1 MGNSKLHPSVEKF
14 KAFVKTHPKIIQDVR
29 NGNHTLQELYEEW
42 YLLGEEDPYWEK
54 FQSEGNET
62 SESTANKKETKSGGW
77 MNQIGNIIQ
86 RVDANQMQN
95 HLNNLSQVIALRSRG
110 TFPISR
116 TKFKCKYYTKYY
128 TKSIF
133 FPKRLRRR

>member
-86 RVDANQMQN
+86 KVDANQMQN
-95 HLNNLSQVIALRSRG
+95 HLNNLSQVIASVQGVLSQFQGQNSSVNTTQNTTQNPFSFR
-110 TFPISR
+110 
-116 TKFKCKYYTKYY
+116 KD
-128 TKSIF
+128 
-133 FPKRLRRR
+133 

>member
-1 MGNSKLHPSVEKF
+1 MIMGNSKLHPSVEKF

-95 HLNNLSQVIALRSRG
+95 HLNNLSQVIASVQGVLSQFQGQNSSVNTTQNTTQNPFSFR
-110 TFPISR
+110 
-116 TKFKCKYYTKYY
+116 KD
-128 TKSIF
+128 
-133 FPKRLRRR
+133 

>member
-1 MGNSKLHPSVEKF
+1 M
-14 KAFVKTHPKIIQDVR
+14 
-29 NGNHTLQELYEEW
+29 QELYEEW

-95 HLNNLSQVIALRSRG
+95 HLNNLSQVIASVQGVLSQFQGQNSSVNTTQNTTQNPFSFR
-110 TFPISR
+110 
-116 TKFKCKYYTKYY
+116 KD
-128 TKSIF
+128 
-133 FPKRLRRR
+133 

>member
-95 HLNNLSQVIALRSRG
+95 HLNNLSQVIASVQGVLSQFQGQNSSVNTTQNTTQNPFSFR
-110 TFPISR
+110 
-116 TKFKCKYYTKYY
+116 KD
-128 TKSIF
+128 
-133 FPKRLRRR
+133 

>member
-1 MGNSKLHPSVEKF
+1 
-14 KAFVKTHPKIIQDVR
+14 VKTHPKIIQDVR

-95 HLNNLSQVIALRSRG
+95 HLNNLSQVIASVQGVLSQFQGQNSSVNTTQNTTQNPFSFR
-110 TFPISR
+110 
-116 TKFKCKYYTKYY
+116 KD
-128 TKSIF
+128 
-133 FPKRLRRR
+133 

>member
-62 SESTANKKETKSGGW
+62 LDSTANKKDTKSGGW

-86 RVDANQMQN
+86 KVDANQMQN
-95 HLNNLSQVIALRSRG
+95 HLNNLSQVIASVQGVLSQFQGQNSSVNTTQNTTQNPFSFR
-110 TFPISR
+110 
-116 TKFKCKYYTKYY
+116 KD
-128 TKSIF
+128 
-133 FPKRLRRR
+133 

>member
-62 SESTANKKETKSGGW
+62 FETTANKKETKSGGW

-95 HLNNLSQVIALRSRG
+95 HLNNLSQVIASVQGVLSQFQGQNSSVNTTQNTTQNPFSFR
-110 TFPISR
+110 
-116 TKFKCKYYTKYY
+116 KD
-128 TKSIF
+128 
-133 FPKRLRRR
+133 